1 MKPFR
6 LSALLSLLSLV
17 LPFARPAAA
26 QVPIEPAK
34 LSARTMFYVA
44 WHGMPAGDAR
54 KANSLFAIWD
64 DPALAPTRDA
74 IAQDLLANSQKG
86 KDTAKLSR
94 LDLDEF
100 ASFFDN
106 AFILGYIPEPK
117 NRASAAASPDAKKP
131 QWNGMF
137 FVYDH
142 TGKEALMLKLLIGIR
157 LQKDPPEASPT
168 TIAGL
173 PATKFTPKNGAPG
186 KSVYWADKGKYT
198 VCAGERAIMEEVFAR
213 LDNKATGASLGD
225 VAAFQEAQP
234 ILSKGTFEFF
244 LRIPDLSE
252 FVPDT
257 TEQGIKSKP
266 ILDALRLDALHSIA
280 SSISFDGAK
289 THAQGA
295 FFGDTSP
302 GTLFD
307 IFGDGQ
313 PTPVTLAYAS
323 PDTIS
328 FNAGQINFTGI
339 YATLKRI
346 ARSVFPPG
354 QQGNADILDTMAQAR
369 LGMSM
374 NDALGLLTGE
384 VGSIQS
390 SPVLD
395 LNQHVYL
402 FGIRD
407 KAGVLK
413 LMRTLF
419 GERISS
425 ERAEGNATFLKI
437 SLGGSQSSAGV
448 AQWNFYNLAVT
459 PDAVLGAF
467 KTDALRGAL
476 AQRAQSAS
484 AGFASRPDFQA
495 ARSGFPQN
503 TVGMN
508 FTDYR
513 RVDWA
518 GVKEHWLK
526 ELKKSSATSKAFDAQ
541 KATPAPPASLP
552 AWLEQIDPQIFAR
565 HLHTGFS
572 ASWKDTHGIHFE
584 AWMD

>member
-6 LSALLSLLSLV
+6 LSVLLSFFSLL
-17 LPFARPAAA
+17 LPFARPTVA

-34 LSARTMFYVA
+34 LPARTTFYVA
-44 WHGMPAGDAR
+44 WRGMPAGDAR
-54 KANSLFAIWD
+54 KANSLFALWD

-74 IAQDLLANSQKG
+74 LAQQFVQNHS
-86 KDTAKLSR
+86 KDKTALQLSR
-94 LDLDEF
+94 ADLDQF

-106 AFILGYIPEPK
+106 PFIVGYLPEPK
-117 NRASAAASPDAKKP
+117 NRTSASASSEGKKL

-142 TGKEALMLKLLIGIR
+142 TGKEALMLKLFLGVR
-157 LQKDPPEASPT
+157 LQKDAPEPSPV
-168 TIAGL
+168 TIGGV
-173 PATKFTPKNGAPG
+173 PATKFTYKN
-186 KSVYWADKGKYT
+186 SSNNSFYWADRGKYT
-198 VCAGERAIMEEVFAR
+198 IVAGERAVMEEAFAR
-213 LDNKATGASLGD
+213 LDDKGTGASLAT

-244 LRIPDLSE
+244 LRIPDLTE
-252 FVPDT
+252 FVPDSAA
-257 TEQGIKSKP
+257 QGIKSKP

-280 SSISFDGAK
+280 SSISFEGAR

-295 FFGDTSP
+295 FFGDTAP

-313 PTPVTLAYAS
+313 SAPATLAYAS
-323 PDTIS
+323 QDTIS
-328 FNAGQINFTGI
+328 FNSGQINFTGI

-346 ARSVFPPG
+346 ARAALPQG
-354 QQGNADILDTMAQAR
+354 QQGNADIVDTMAQAK
-369 LGMSM
+369 LGMPM
-374 NDALGLLTGE
+374 NDALAMLTGE

-395 LNQHVYL
+395 FNQHIYF

-413 LMRTLF
+413 LMHTLF

-425 ERAEGNATFLKI
+425 ERAEGNATLLKI
-437 SLGGSQSSAGV
+437 SLGGNQSSAGV

-459 PDAVLGAF
+459 PDAILGAF

-476 AQRAQSAS
+476 AQHAQSAS
-484 AGFASRPDFQA
+484 AGFASRPEFQA
-495 ARSGFPQN
+495 ARSGSPQN

-513 RVDWA
+513 KVDWP
-518 GVKEHWLK
+518 GFKEHWLK
-526 ELKKSSATSKAFDAQ
+526 ELKKSPSTAKAFAGQ
-541 KATPAPPASLP
+541 KATPAPSAPLP
-552 AWLEQIDPQIFAR
+552 AWLEQLDPQIFAR
-565 HLHTGFS
+565 HLHSSFS
-572 ASWKDTHGIHFE
+572 ASWKDSHGIHFE
-584 AWMD
+584 SWID